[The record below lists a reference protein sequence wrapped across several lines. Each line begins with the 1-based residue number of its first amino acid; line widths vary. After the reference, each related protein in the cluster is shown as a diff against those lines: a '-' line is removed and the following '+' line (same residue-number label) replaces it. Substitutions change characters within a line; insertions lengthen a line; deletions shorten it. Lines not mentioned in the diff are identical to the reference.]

1 MRKIFIIP
9 VGVILII
16 IAYNELYRYWLTN
29 YMVNG
34 FSECMAGTNVMI
46 VESMADSTRCLELL
60 NANIDFLRGFLLW

>member
-1 MRKIFIIP
+1 
-9 VGVILII
+9 
-16 IAYNELYRYWLTN
+16 
-29 YMVNG
+29 MVNG